1 MNNKIIKW
9 SLLLFYIGILIVACK
24 PNDLSIIK
32 NDAQLKLVSSDFVFT
47 EGPAADKAGNIYFTD
62 QPNNRILKWN
72 TNGKID
78 VFMENCGRS
87 NGLYFDLNGKLL
99 ACADENNQLWSI
111 DIETQEVEV
120 LVENF
125 DGFKL
130 NGPNDLWVAPNGG
143 IYFTDPYYKRDY
155 WVDASKELE
164 KESVYYIL
172 PNRSK
177 TIIVDQQVVKPNGII
192 GSKDGKIIYVSDKGE
207 NKTYRYNIKPDG
219 TLSDK
224 TLFCEMGSDGMTLDE
239 RGNVYL
245 TNYGVFV
252 FNPKGEQIEHI
263 AIDQPWTAN
272 VTFGG
277 VNNNTLFITAMNSV
291 YTLEMNVKGGF

>member
-1 MNNKIIKW
+1 MNNKIMKW
-9 SLLLFYIGILIVACK
+9 SLLLFCIGVLIVACEPK
-24 PNDLSIIK
+24 DLSVIK
-32 NDAQLKLVSSDFVFT
+32 TDAQLKSVSSDFVFT
-47 EGPAADKAGNIYFTD
+47 EGPAADKAGNVYFTD

-72 TNGKID
+72 TNDQIE

-99 ACADENNQLWSI
+99 ACADEDNQLWSI

-164 KESVYYIL
+164 KECVYYIL
-172 PNRSK
+172 PDRSK
-177 TIIVDQQVVKPNGII
+177 AILIEDQVVKPNGII
-192 GSKDGKIIYVSDKGE
+192 GTRDGKTLYVADIGDS
-207 NKTYRYNIKPDG
+207 KTYRYTINPDG
-219 TLSDK
+219 TLANK

-245 TNYGVFV
+245 TNNGVFV
-252 FNPKGEQIEHI
+252 FNNKGEQIEHI

-277 VNNNTLFITAMNSV
+277 ANNSTLFITAMNSV